1 MPQLAPFTHTPRE
14 TDGYNGEVGSLMPS
28 VEAKQTRPPGLEL
41 VERPC
46 CLCANGSGRAAGI
59 GEDFEYRTSDDIY
72 TARFCDRC
80 GLVYLS
86 PRPALSEL
94 DRIYPST
101 YHAYQFTEEE
111 FGFVH
116 RVRCKLEARR
126 LMSYCRDLPATARIL
141 DVGCGDGFH
150 LKLLA
155 SAGPS
160 TWTLEG
166 VDASERAV
174 NAARR
179 CGLMVHHGTVE
190 SVPLQPES
198 YDLALLIAT
207 IEHVD
212 DPVRVL
218 TAVAR
223 LLRPGGR
230 VMVVTDSTGTLD
242 FRIFGKRHWGGYHF
256 PRHFNLFNRRSL
268 SLLAGHAGLEVDRL
282 TTSLSPVN
290 WVYSIRNS
298 LVDGGAPSWMVEQFS
313 LKAPLAL
320 AVFTLV
326 DAIFCLFGRGAL
338 LRLVARKPQ

>member
-1 MPQLAPFTHTPRE
+1 MAPVT
-14 TDGYNGEVGSLMPS
+14 
-28 VEAKQTRPPGLEL
+28 AKQTHPPGLEL

-46 CLCANGSGRAAGI
+46 CLCGSRSSLAAGV
-59 GEDFEYRTSDDIY
+59 GEDFEYRTSEDIF
-72 TARFCDRC
+72 TAKFCEEC

-86 PRPALSEL
+86 PRPAVSEL

-116 RVRCKLEARR
+116 RVRSKLEARR
-126 LMSYCRDLPATARIL
+126 LMSYCRGLPANARIL

-155 SAGPS
+155 SAGPK

-166 VDASERAV
+166 VDTSDRAV

-179 CGLMVHHGTVE
+179 AGLRVHHGTVE
-190 SVPLQPES
+190 TVALQTES

-218 TAVAR
+218 TAVTR

-230 VMVVTDSTGTLD
+230 VLIVTDNTGTLD

-256 PRHFNLFNRRSL
+256 PRHFNLCNRRSL
-268 SLLAGHAGLEVDRL
+268 SILSRQAGLEVDQL

-298 LVDGGAPSWMVEQFS
+298 LVDRSAPSWLVEQFS

-320 AVFTLV
+320 AVFTIV
-326 DAIFCLFGRGAL
+326 DAIFCAFGRGAL